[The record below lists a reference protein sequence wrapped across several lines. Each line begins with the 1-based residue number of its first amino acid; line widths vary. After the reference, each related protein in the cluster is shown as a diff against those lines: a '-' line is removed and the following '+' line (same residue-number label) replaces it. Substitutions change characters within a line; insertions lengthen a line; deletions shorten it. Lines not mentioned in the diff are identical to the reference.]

1 MPLSDMQVFNDQVQT
16 VATEVIDQ
24 YVDLFNEA
32 SLGSLGIIDQTHIGD
47 YIETAS
53 YQLIN
58 NLIQRRDAYAG
69 NEVPDTFI
77 KQILDVSVK
86 VDGRVGPVVWES
98 EQFRRLLKSQEEA
111 GLIIGEQSAL
121 AMLQDFL
128 NTAANALVAS
138 LESQQRRVNQDNISL
153 IVDKRSEK
161 VSLLNLNHA
170 ASMFGDRSSAIIC
183 WLMHSKTFHDLIG
196 EAIENK
202 NRLFNIGNIN
212 VISDGLGRRYIVSD
226 IPVLCEF
233 TNTSG

>member
-1 MPLSDMQVFNDQVQT
+1 MSLSDMVVFNDQVQT

-32 SLGSLGIIDQTHIGD
+32 SLGALGIVDETHIGD
-47 YIETAS
+47 FIEQAS

-58 NLIQRRDAYAG
+58 NLIQRRNAYAG
-69 NEVPDTFI
+69 NKVDDTFI

-128 NTAANALVAS
+128 NTAATSLVAS
-138 LESQQRRVNQDNISL
+138 FESQNRKVVGSETSVITDR
-153 IVDKRSEK
+153 RSEK
-161 VSLLNLNHA
+161 ISLFNLNMA
-170 ASMFGDRSSAIIC
+170 ASAFGDRSSAIIC

-212 VISDGLGRRYIVSD
+212 VFDDGLGRRYVVSD
-226 IPVLCEF
+226 IPILCEF
-233 TNTSG
+233 QT